1 VCRKI
6 LARQRIEQHA
16 RIPYTHG
23 LRSVY
28 DEFTAA
34 IHPRLGK
41 QRLGKQRLGKQ
52 RLGKQRLGKQRLGK
66 QRLGKQIFGGQK
78 LGRPKPGKTV
88 ARCLGIHRT
97 YREAAANVVV

>member
-23 LRSVY
+23 WRSVY

-41 QRLGKQRLGKQ
+41 QRLGR
-52 RLGKQRLGKQRLGK
+52 
-66 QRLGKQIFGGQK
+66 QIFGEQK
-78 LGRPKPGKTV
+78 LGRPKLGKIV
-88 ARCLGIHRT
+88 ARWLCIHRT
-97 YREAAANVVV
+97 CREAAASAAV